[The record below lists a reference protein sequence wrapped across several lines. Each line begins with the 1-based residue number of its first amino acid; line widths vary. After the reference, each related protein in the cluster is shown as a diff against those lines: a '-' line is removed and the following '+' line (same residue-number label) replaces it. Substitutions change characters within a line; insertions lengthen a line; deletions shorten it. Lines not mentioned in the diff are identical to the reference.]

1 MSADRFKKTQKIS
14 ATKAVETAN
23 VLELENAGADL
34 FLKEGLPL
42 IRCECGAEILV
53 VPDLRAMNRVIKIH
67 VTEHRKR
74 EKTAL
79 KNVVPS
85 IKINQLLVQ
94 RTLLKASEEN
104 GT

>member
-14 ATKAVETAN
+14 ATKAVGTAN
-23 VLELENAGADL
+23 VQELENAGADL
-34 FLKEGLPL
+34 YLKEGLPL

-67 VTEHRKR
+67 VNEHRKR

-79 KNVVPS
+79 KNIVSP
-85 IKINQLLVQ
+85 IRINQLLVQ
-94 RTLLKASEEN
+94 RTLLKASEKN